1 MTPDI
6 PFVDL
11 RAQQAEIHEAVM
23 EDLERVFR
31 EAGFV
36 GGPEVEGFEE
46 EYARYTGV
54 SHCVGV
60 ANGTDAVEIAL
71 RAAGIGSGCEVILPA
86 NTFIATVEAVVR
98 AGASPV
104 LVDADETTLLIDPEQ
119 VARAVTPRTR
129 AVIAVHLFGQIAPV
143 EQISD
148 VLEGADVILI
158 EDAAQSQGATRGG
171 VRSGAL
177 GLMAATSFY
186 PGKNLGAGGD
196 AGAVTTNDEELAA
209 RARLLSNHGS
219 EHKYVHET
227 MGFNSRMDAVQAVV
241 LRHKLRRLDA
251 WNLMRQ
257 RAARRYSELLAGH
270 EHVVLPATLEG
281 NEHVWHLYPIRVPD
295 RDEVMSALQ
304 KNGIGVGV
312 HYPVPIHL
320 TPAYQE
326 LGLGQGDFP
335 VTEAAALQMVS
346 LPMFPHITDLQQEAV
361 VEVIRGVLGQ

>member
-1 MTPDI
+1 MTFDI

-11 RAQQAEIHEAVM
+11 RAQQAEVHQAVM

-31 EAGFV
+31 DTGFV
-36 GGPEVEGFEE
+36 GGPEVVAFEE

-71 RAAGIGSGCEVILPA
+71 RAAGIGPGCEVILPA
-86 NTFIATVEAVVR
+86 NTFIATAEAVVR
-98 AGASPV
+98 AGATPV
-104 LVDADETTLLIDPEQ
+104 LVDADEATLLIDPDQ

-129 AVIAVHLFGQIAPV
+129 AVVAVHLFGQIAPV
-143 EQISD
+143 EQIAG
-148 VLEGADVILI
+148 VLDGADVVLI

-177 GLMAATSFY
+177 GLVAATSFY

-241 LRHKLRRLDA
+241 LRHKLRHLDA

-257 RAARRYSELLAGH
+257 SAARRYSELLAGC
-270 EHVVLPATLEG
+270 EDLVLPVPMKG
-281 NEHVWHLYPIRVPD
+281 NEHVWHLYPIRVPN

-304 KNGIGVGV
+304 KNGIGAGI

-326 LGLGQGDFP
+326 LGLAGGNYP

-346 LPMFPHITDLQQEAV
+346 LPMFPHITASQQEAV
-361 VEVIRGVLGQ
+361 AEVIRGVLR